1 MIAPDAHTLAALETQ
16 LHQLTAVLDR
26 LVASRSDLV
35 PAQATFWG
43 GDARVAYD
51 RWVADL
57 GSSLD
62 ETVDLVGLAREG
74 TLRALA
80 EEARRG

>member
-1 MIAPDAHTLAALETQ
+1 MIAPDAQTLAALETQ
-16 LHQLTAVLDR
+16 LRQLTAVLDR
-26 LVASRSDLV
+26 LGGARSTLV
-35 PAQATFWG
+35 PSQATFWG
-43 GDARVAYD
+43 GEARGAYD
-51 RWVADL
+51 RWIADL

-62 ETVDLVGLAREG
+62 ETLQVVELARQG